1 MTKGLVERLNSNLIK
16 KLRTLTQ
23 RNKHN
28 CKDQLNKLIY
38 VYNCTRHSVIEF
50 SLFLLMLRRNHRLS
64 IDILIENNTDEQNTT
79 STYIEKSKNSMK
91 EAFGIAAAKTKREE
105 RRG

>member
-1 MTKGLVERLNSNLIK
+1 MTKGLVERMNSNLIK

-28 CKDQLNKLIY
+28 WKDQLNKLIY
-38 VYNCTRHSVIEF
+38 VSNCTRHSVIEF

-79 STYIEKSKNSMK
+79 STYIEKWKNRMK
-91 EAFGIAAAKTKREE
+91 DAFGIAAAKTKREE